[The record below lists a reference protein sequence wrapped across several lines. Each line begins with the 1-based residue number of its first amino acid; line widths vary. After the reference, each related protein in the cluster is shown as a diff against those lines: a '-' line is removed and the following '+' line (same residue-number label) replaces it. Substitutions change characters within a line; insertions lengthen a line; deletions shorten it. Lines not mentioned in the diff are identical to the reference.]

1 MVGEVVVVLDGLE
14 GGLLTIEA
22 KVVDSDGFGEERG
35 QGRDHGEARAKD
47 GHEGD
52 GGGWGRSGGG
62 GVGVAEGGLVALSWV
77 SLEALGEGLV
87 ANHQGNVVHQRLHV
101 LGAGACRAQLRE
113 LRLQARVLRDMGVLG
128 KGGHGECERSGRG
141 PRGAGVGP
149 SVFVAS
155 TSRHCAGYNQSSVA
169 ALLSMQGARRT
180 TTGGADLGMIR
191 EGGREGRGRGRGSV
205 HAALSL
211 ACSPVVGR

>member
-62 GVGVAEGGLVALSWV
+62 GVGVVQVEGDVRWECLS
-77 SLEALGEGLV
+77 
-87 ANHQGNVVHQRLHV
+87 
-101 LGAGACRAQLRE
+101 
-113 LRLQARVLRDMGVLG
+113 RVTWSD
-128 KGGHGECERSGRG
+128 
-141 PRGAGVGP
+141 
-149 SVFVAS
+149 
-155 TSRHCAGYNQSSVA
+155 
-169 ALLSMQGARRT
+169 
-180 TTGGADLGMIR
+180 
-191 EGGREGRGRGRGSV
+191 
-205 HAALSL
+205 
-211 ACSPVVGR
+211 